1 MTISRYLGVAAESA
15 FGALEANPVF
25 YQDFA
30 SCDIGPPDG
39 AEMETPSSLSRFPL
53 THQPG
58 PYSPKGKINL
68 PAADPNNLYYWLWM
82 ALGSRVSSATGVVA
96 IDDESVCT
104 VAHVPTTASITLA
117 HVPVVPGTVKIL
129 TTGDD
134 EQAHDNGT
142 GLIVITDAHT
152 ITGSV
157 DYITGEVILAGM
169 TTLTAYDV
177 NYSYG
182 LYSHTITPT
191 TAQEMPSMSLYIGQD
206 IKEYQVAGVV
216 ITGID
221 ITVDQKEITVSIDTF
236 GGKDGDDTIG
246 SPVYGVTYPLSFF
259 NMSTKAV
266 EYGGVLADVSA
277 NIEKLTISIKTGAT
291 PGYALN
297 SRFPQRAWAGK
308 FDVDISATMIFEDYS
323 QIEALWGGQAAPT
336 TTPAKEWAYE
346 FTLDGG
352 VYGDTV
358 ITIPRTYPN
367 SAKPK
372 LSGRDRISQDI
383 KLKALYDVN
392 TSNLCSIVS
401 QSIYNYDDP
410 A

>member
-1 MTISRYLGVAAESA
+1 VAAESL
-15 FGALEANPVF
+15 FGALEGAPVF

-39 AEMETPSSLSRFPL
+39 AEMETPSSLSRFQL

-82 ALGSRVSSATGVVA
+82 ALGGRVSSDAGLTAVT
-96 IDDESVCT
+96 DEELCSA
-104 VAHVPTTASITLA
+104 AHVPTTLTVTAA
-117 HVPVVPGTVKIL
+117 HTPIIPGTFQVEKDAAPDVL
-129 TTGDD
+129 V
-134 EQAHDNGT
+134 AHDNGT
-142 GLIVITDAHT
+142 GLLVTDAEGVTGT
-152 ITGSV
+152 IDYMTGDV
-157 DYITGEVILAGM
+157 VLAGL
-169 TTLTAYDV
+169 TTLTKYQA

-191 TAQEMPSMSLYIGQD
+191 TDQEMPSMSLFIGQD

-216 ITGID
+216 VTGID
-221 ITVDQKEITVSIDTF
+221 ITIDQKEITVSIDTF

-246 SPVYGVTYPLSFF
+246 SPAYGVTYPLSFF
-259 NMSTKAV
+259 NMTAKAA
-266 EYGGVLADVSA
+266 EYGNPVADVSA
-277 NIEKLTISIKTGAT
+277 NIEKLTISVKTGAT
-291 PGYALN
+291 PGFALG
-297 SRFPQRAWAGK
+297 SRFPQRGWTGK
-308 FDVDISATMIFEDYS
+308 FDIDISATMIFEDYS
-323 QIEALWGGQAAPT
+323 QIEALWGGQAAPD
-336 TTPAKEWAYE
+336 TTPSQEWAYQ

-352 VYGDTV
+352 TYGDTV
-358 ITIPRTYPN
+358 IDIPRTYPA

-392 TSNLCSIVS
+392 FLPAATACYIVS

-410 A
+410 TP